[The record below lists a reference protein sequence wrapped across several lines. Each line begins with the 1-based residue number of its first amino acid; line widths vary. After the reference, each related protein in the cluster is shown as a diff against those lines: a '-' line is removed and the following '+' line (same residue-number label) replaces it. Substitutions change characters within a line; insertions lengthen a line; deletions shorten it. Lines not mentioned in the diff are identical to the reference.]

1 MHKQLKNI
9 YRAIIKRLPTKIVL
23 NIENFRGYKRLLKSN
38 RIEYFGEKIQ
48 WIKLNGNLERYRDL
62 VDKYKVRE
70 FIKNKVGEK
79 YLTEI
84 IDVFDST
91 SEIDFDKLPEKFVL
105 KLNTGS
111 GYNIICSNKQELD
124 KEKTIRQLNKWLK
137 EDYTKIKK
145 EPQYKNIDK
154 KIICEKYMQDK
165 KGNLFD
171 YKFFCFNGKVE
182 FIEVDFD
189 RFENHAM
196 NFYDL
201 NWNLLKLRKGNYPN
215 YTKEFEKPS
224 NLDEMIEVAE
234 KISKELPFARIDLYD
249 VDDKIYFGEI
259 TLTPA
264 GGLTPFRPIEEDKKY
279 ANMIDLNKYKN
290 VKVLA
295 ALRTSRKLNVLD
307 GVTVKSRVLEEYLN
321 NIGELKVNTI
331 DVDNWKKNMFSIT
344 YKILKHYRKCD
355 KIIICSSSPG
365 ASKLLKLLKCLKCKK
380 DIYYFV
386 AGGTLADNIESGK
399 YNIKL
404 YKNIKEIYVESEEML
419 EKMNKLGLL
428 NVKRLYNFRNIKEFS
443 NLYQKN
449 NTIKCVFYG
458 RLVQEKG
465 IEKAIDVINRLYE
478 ENYDISLDIYGQARN
493 EEYIEKLKEMS
504 NKNCIYFKGTIIP
517 DNKNEYE
524 ILSQYDIFVFP
535 TEHPG
540 EGLPGALIDAYIA
553 GLAVIASDWK
563 YAREYIDNEK
573 NGLIF
578 KYKDYEDFYIKFKEL
593 IENKKISEYKKHSKE
608 LSEKYL
614 TKNILEEFMTKVVGE

>member
-1 MHKQLKNI
+1 MHNQFKKI
-9 YRAIIKRLPTKIVL
+9 YRAIIKKLPTKIVL
-23 NIENFRGYKRLLKSN
+23 NIENMRGYKRLLKSN

-62 VDKYKVRE
+62 VDKYKVRK
-70 FIKNKVGEK
+70 FVKNTAGEK

-84 IDVFDST
+84 IDVFNST

-111 GYNIICSNKQELD
+111 GYNIICSNKKELN

-215 YTKEFEKPS
+215 YTKEFEKPE
-224 NLDEMIEVAE
+224 NLNEMIEVAE
-234 KISKELPFARIDLYD
+234 KLSKDLPFARIDLYD

-279 ANMIDLNKYKN
+279 AEMIDLDKYKN
-290 VKVLA
+290 VNVLA
-295 ALRTSRKLNVLD
+295 ALRISRKLNVLD
-307 GVTVKSRVLEEYLN
+307 GVTVKSRVLQEYLN
-321 NIGELKVNTI
+321 NIGKLKVNTV

-344 YKILKHYRKCD
+344 YKILKYYRKCD
-355 KIIICSSSPG
+355 KIVICSSSPG
-365 ASKLLKLLKCLKCKK
+365 ASKLLKLLKSLKCKK

-386 AGGTLADNIESGK
+386 AGGTLADNIENGK

-404 YKNIKEIYVESEEML
+404 YKNIKEIYVESDEML
-419 EKMNKLGLL
+419 EKMNKLGFL
-428 NVKRLYNFRNIKEFS
+428 NVKRLYNFRNIKEFR
-443 NLYQKN
+443 NLYQKS

-458 RLVQEKG
+458 RLVEEKG
-465 IEKAIDVINRLYE
+465 IEKAIDVVNRLYE
-478 ENYDISLDIYGQARN
+478 ENYDISLDIYGQAKN
-493 EEYIEKLKEMS
+493 EEYIEKLKKMS

-593 IENKKISEYKKHSKE
+593 IENEKISEYKKHSKE

-614 TKNILEEFMTKVVGE
+614 TKNILKEFMTKVVGE